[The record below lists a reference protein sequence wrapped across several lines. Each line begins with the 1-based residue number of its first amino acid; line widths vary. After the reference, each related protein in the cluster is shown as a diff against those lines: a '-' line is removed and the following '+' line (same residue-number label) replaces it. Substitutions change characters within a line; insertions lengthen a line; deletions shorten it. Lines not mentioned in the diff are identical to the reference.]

1 MDVGT
6 FVIIILI
13 LIVLFTIIGLII
25 GIKNKIS
32 HISKQIFGT
41 SNILEGF
48 KKQEEELAETPKSVS
63 SLNEVILPKIKKDFP
78 SFNFNEMISIAEA
91 GLRTYFESLS
101 ANKIKEISNVT
112 PKFNEKIISTIEEN
126 LKKNITYDSFKIHR
140 TVIKSYQNK
149 KGICT
154 ITFQSA
160 IEYYL
165 LKDGSRKKIQDRFNT
180 DMIYIYDDT
189 DVKEGYGISL
199 NCQNCGAP
207 IKKLGVKSC
216 PYCGTGIV
224 DLMSKTWKINDIYK
238 S

>member
-1 MDVGT
+1 MEIGIFIIVGAFITVT
-6 FVIIILI
+6 FIA
-13 LIVLFTIIGLII
+13 IGFII

-32 HISKQIFGT
+32 HISKQVYGT

-78 SFNFNEMISIAEA
+78 NFNFNEMISIAES

-101 ANKIKEISNVT
+101 ASKLKEISNST
-112 PKFNEKIISTIEEN
+112 PKFNEKVSSIIEDC
-126 LKKNITYDSFKIHR
+126 LKKNIKYESFKIHR
-140 TVIKSYQNK
+140 TVINSYQNK
-149 KGICT
+149 NGICT

-165 LKDGSRKKIQDRFNT
+165 LKDGSKKRIQDRFST

-189 DVKEGYGISL
+189 DIEEGYGISL

-207 IKKLGVKSC
+207 IKKLGIKSC
-216 PYCGTGIV
+216 PYCGTGVV
-224 DLMSKTWKINDIYK
+224 DLMSKTWKVNNIYK

>member
-1 MDVGT
+1 MDTVT

-13 LIVLFTIIGLII
+13 LIVLFIVIGLII

-32 HISKQIFGT
+32 HISKQIYGT

-48 KKQEEELAETPKSVS
+48 KKQEEYLAETPKSVS
-63 SLNEVILPKIKKDFP
+63 SLNEVILPKIEKDFP
-78 SFNFNEMISIAEA
+78 NFNFNEMISIAEA
-91 GLRTYFESLS
+91 CLRTYFESLDT
-101 ANKIKEISNVT
+101 NKLKETSNTT
-112 PKFNEKIISTIEEN
+112 PKFNEKVISTIEEN
-126 LKKNITYDSFKIHR
+126 LKNNIKYESFKIHR

-165 LKDGSRKKIQDRFNT
+165 IKDGSRKRIQDRYNT

-189 DVKEGYGISL
+189 DIKEGYGISL
-199 NCQNCGAP
+199 NCLNCGAP
-207 IKKLGVKSC
+207 IKKLGIKSC
-216 PYCGTGIV
+216 PYCGTGVV
-224 DLMSKTWKINDIYK
+224 DLISKTWKVNDIYK